1 MVTNYM
7 YILGMSLICW
17 YGVYIYNMVYMDV
30 YIHIH
35 ATHFG
40 VRGGFVVREMEFFIG
55 ARPSGIF
62 TSPGAPG
69 QWGEYLRRPN
79 HEVLSNFQGSESSC
93 RHP

>member
-1 MVTNYM
+1 MVWI
-7 YILGMSLICW
+7 YI
-17 YGVYIYNMVYMDV
+17 

-79 HEVLSNFQGSESSC
+79 HEGLPCARAARAVVGTPDSSYLQVQLRLLTMVATCSNM
-93 RHP
+93 